1 MYKLTN
7 SYITAEFDSQGRLTS
22 LQKSGGENVIAAP
35 AGDSFQMVFRMG
47 TDWENTVFGREQ
59 SFEVEEGGNALC
71 FRCKSVRAKRVEADI
86 AVALRVALEG
96 DQLLYTA
103 EIENQADA
111 LVTDFTYPITGEVA
125 GLGAGKAPAL
135 LWPNHCGAMVSCIGR
150 YLDNLPPTWEAHP
163 HSLSIT
169 YPGGH
174 AAGGSMQWMAL
185 TDGEN
190 TLSFSGRDEM
200 FYASELRVIGGQKT
214 HETANMT
221 LCRLPFVEKGELW
234 QSAPVVL
241 TLYSGD
247 WRRAA
252 REYRDWAGTWRP
264 AHKKPEWI
272 EDMQG
277 YFLVINKQQFGVEMW
292 PYNQIPKLYELARA
306 HGFDALGLFGWYDS
320 GHDNQY
326 PDLKAS
332 ESMGGRE
339 ALMENIKK
347 VRKEGGHVTLYHQ
360 GHLMDVTSSY
370 YKNGG
375 SANESVS
382 RWGTPYYE
390 AYNKAHQSRFL
401 SHFTNKVFSNACPS
415 SPAWQELMEEK
426 TEFISGFGA
435 DGVLFDQIGGMY
447 PYPCFHKDH
456 PHALGKPSLSMS
468 QGRKK
473 LLDRIQKKSK
483 AIDPE
488 FAFMTEHVTDLYSAY
503 ADCLHGMFLSPFA
516 QGERGRALEGREPMM
531 TNYPELFRYCFP
543 DTCVTVRNPA
553 PYMTER
559 VANFCFLYGLKL
571 EMELRY
577 EADKEDILADKW
589 PEYRRYG
596 KAVSDLR
603 RRYWQVLGRGR
614 FVDTDPLDNHNPGLL
629 AKAFV
634 NGGQLAAVLW
644 NDTAA
649 PISLEGFRAPGWAF
663 AEAATVTESF
673 KAMPEEIAP
682 GAIMV
687 ILYNQK
693 EVG

>member
-7 SYITAEFDSQGRLTS
+7 PLITAEFDSQGRLTA
-22 LQKSGGENVIAAP
+22 LQKNGGENIIAAP
-35 AGDSFQMVFRMG
+35 AEDSFQMVFCKG
-47 TDWENTVFGREQ
+47 TDWENTVFGHEQ
-59 SFEVEEGGNALC
+59 DFQVEQDGNTLC
-71 FRCKSVRAKRVEADI
+71 FRCKSVHTKRIDAQI
-86 AVALRVALEG
+86 TVALRVALEDG
-96 DQLLYTA
+96 QLLYTA
-103 EIENQADA
+103 ELQNQDDV
-111 LVTDFTYPITGEVA
+111 LITDFTYPFTGEV
-125 GLGAGKAPAL
+125 GTIGTKKAPAL
-135 LWPNHCGAMVSCIGR
+135 LWPNHCGAMVSNIGK
-150 YLDNLPPTWEAHP
+150 YLDSLPPTWEAHP

-190 TLSFSGRDEM
+190 TLSFSGRDQM
-200 FYASELRVIGGQKT
+200 FYASELRVVGGKKT
-214 HETANMT
+214 HGTANMT
-221 LCRLPFVEKGELW
+221 LCRLPFAEKGERW

-247 WRRAA
+247 WHRAA
-252 REYRDWAGTWRP
+252 QEYRAWAGTWRP
-264 AHKKPEWI
+264 AHKKPQWV

-292 PYNQIPKLYELARA
+292 PYDQIPKLYELAQS
-306 HGFDALGLFGWYDS
+306 HGFDTLGLFGWYDS

-326 PDLKAS
+326 PDLKVS
-332 ESMGGRE
+332 ESMGGKE

-347 VRKEGGHVTLYHQ
+347 VQEKGGHVTLYHQ
-360 GHLMDVTSSY
+360 GHLMDVTSGY
-370 YKNGG
+370 YQNGG
-375 SANESVS
+375 SSNESVS

-390 AYNKAHQSRFL
+390 AYNKSHQSRFL
-401 SHFTNKVFSNACPS
+401 SHYTNKVFSNACPS

-426 TEFISGFGA
+426 TEFISSFGP

-447 PYPCFHKDH
+447 PYPCFNKEH

-468 QGRKK
+468 QGRMR

-488 FAFMTEHVTDLYSAY
+488 FCFMTEHVTDLYSAY

-516 QGERGRALEGREPMM
+516 QGERKQALEGDAPMM

-543 DTCVTVRNPA
+543 DTCVTVRNSA

-559 VANFCFLYGLKL
+559 VSNFCFLYGLKL
-571 EMELRY
+571 EMEIRY

-589 PEYRRYG
+589 PEYRQYG

-614 FVDTDPLDNHNPGLL
+614 FQDTDPLNVPNPDLL

-634 NGGQLAAVLW
+634 NGSQLAAALW
-644 NDTAA
+644 NDTGA
-649 PISLEGFRAPGWAF
+649 PISLAGFAAPGWEF
-663 AEAATVTESF
+663 AESATVAGTF
-673 KAMPEEIAP
+673 AALPEEIAP
-682 GAIMV
+682 GEIMV
-687 ILYNQK
+687 VLYHKK
-693 EVG
+693 EVD